1 MKQTVE
7 KRFILI
13 SEICLYKARCDKSKI
28 YICLVII
35 NKMSL
40 SKNSV
45 LYFCPLLSRP
55 GSWSAHLSSRV
66 LENTW
71 EESKTFLPQ
80 IYKFSQA

>member
-55 GSWSAHLSSRV
+55 GSWSAHLSSGVGKYVGR
-66 LENTW
+66 EQN
-71 EESKTFLPQ
+71 LPPPNIQ
-80 IYKFSQA
+80 I